1 MKKLHLLVIKSFIGP
16 FILTFFFVVFVLLM
30 QFLWKYIDDLIGKG
44 LEMDVISEFLLYT
57 SASLV
62 PMALPLAV
70 LLASLMTF
78 GNLAENLELLAFKSS
93 GISLIR
99 IMAPV
104 MVISLVISVGAFFF
118 ANDVMPVA
126 NLKMRSL
133 LYDIQQQRPELTIRP
148 GIFDN
153 TLEGYSIRIGDR
165 DPRTNLLR
173 DIWIYDHTD
182 DQGNVSVTVAD
193 SGYMKMS
200 ADEKNLLLTLYNG
213 RSYIELQEQKKENR
227 HIKNYPHRR
236 DRFDKQEMIIEMTGF
251 GLNRT
256 DERLFRNSYAMM
268 NLAQLRHFDDSL
280 SGDIDR
286 LLNNINNTMEHT
298 LKGKSKSILMKPPP
312 PTRAPAD
319 RAELRYAGRDI
330 TEIDSILAQRSE
342 ADRPSQGNAAEGN
355 PEGRNPAPGRS
366 ETERM
371 EENNPKTEI
380 PAPENAEAGNG
391 QRIRQIHVDSAFS
404 ELTTLEKRRAVTQA
418 INFARSNKSF
428 ISSNGG
434 TAEWRITR
442 LRRYQIEIH
451 RKYTLSILCLI
462 FFFIGAPLGAI
473 IRKGGLGV
481 PVIASVLLFLIY
493 YMISITGEKFVR
505 ENLMHPFWGM
515 WISTFIMIPVS
526 IFLTYKAVNDSVIM
540 NIETY
545 FTWFKNLRERFFNL
559 LRLA

>member
-1 MKKLHLLVIKSFIGP
+1 
-16 FILTFFFVVFVLLM
+16 
-30 QFLWKYIDDLIGKG
+30 
-44 LEMDVISEFLLYT
+44 
-57 SASLV
+57 
-62 PMALPLAV
+62 
-70 LLASLMTF
+70 
-78 GNLAENLELLAFKSS
+78 
-93 GISLIR
+93 
-99 IMAPV
+99 
-104 MVISLVISVGAFFF
+104 VGAFFF

-200 ADEKNLLLTLYNG
+200 ADEKHLLLTLYDG
-213 RSYIELQEQKKENR
+213 RSYIELQDQKKENR
-227 HIKNYPHRR
+227 HIKSYPHRR

-268 NLAQLRHFDDSL
+268 NLSQLRHFDDSL
-280 SGDIDR
+280 SGDIDQ
-286 LLNNINNTMEHT
+286 LLYNINNTVEHT
-298 LKGKSKSILMKPPP
+298 LKGKSKRILMKPPP
-312 PTRAPAD
+312 PTRAPVD
-319 RAELRYAGRDI
+319 RAELRHAGMDI
-330 TEIDSILAQRSE
+330 TEIDSIMAQRQG
-342 ADRPSQGNAAEGN
+342 ADRPAPSPSAAKRRQANERQANNRETKVPAAEH
-355 PEGRNPAPGRS
+355 PEAQN
-366 ETERM
+366 ELII
-371 EENNPKTEI
+371 K
-380 PAPENAEAGNG
+380 
-391 QRIRQIHVDSAFS
+391 QIHVDSAFN
-404 ELTTLEKRRAVTQA
+404 ELTTLEKRRAITQA

-451 RKYTLSILCLI
+451 RKFTLSILCLI

-481 PVIASVLLFLIY
+481 PVIVSVLLFLIY

-505 ENLMHPFWGM
+505 ENLMQPFWGM

-545 FTWFKNLRERFFNL
+545 FIWSKNLRDRFFKL